1 MTRPPAA
8 SPILGIGLMVL
19 TVNLFVT
26 MDAVA
31 KYLSLFLPVLQIVWA
46 RNVFAIAC
54 TLPVLRGQRPGISLR
69 SARPGLQL
77 VRSGLLL
84 ASTFFFFSAIQ
95 HIPLADANAI
105 SFVSPLLVTALSVPF
120 LGEQVG
126 IRRWAAVVVGFVGAL
141 IIIRPGA
148 SGMQA
153 ASLLALGSS
162 FCFAFYQI
170 ATRVL
175 ASSDNALTTALY
187 SPLVGAI
194 ATSLVMPFV
203 WVSPTPT
210 QWAFLVTVGALG
222 GLSHFVFIKAYEKAP
237 PSMLAPFS
245 YTQLIWSVT
254 LGYILFDNLPDR
266 WTLLGAATVVTS
278 GLYTLYRESVR
289 RRAVKASRASGT

>member
-1 MTRPPAA
+1 MRTPPTA
-8 SPILGIGLMVL
+8 PLVGIALMVL
-19 TVNLFVT
+19 AVNLFVT

-31 KYLSLFLPVLQIVWA
+31 KHLSLFLPVLQIVWA
-46 RNVFAIAC
+46 RNVFAIAL
-54 TLPVLRGQRPGISLR
+54 TLPVMLHGQRPAVLLR

-84 ASTFFFFSAIQ
+84 ASTFLFFSAIQ

-120 LGEQVG
+120 LGEKVG

-175 ASSDNALTTALY
+175 ASSDSALTTALY
-187 SPLVGAI
+187 SPVVGAV
-194 ATSLVMPFV
+194 AASLVMPFA
-203 WVSPTPT
+203 WVAPTPA
-210 QWAFLVTVGALG
+210 QWAFLVLVGALG

-254 LGYILFDNLPDR
+254 LGYIVFDNLPDR
-266 WTLLGAATVVTS
+266 WTLLGAAIVVAS

-289 RRAVKASRASGT
+289 RRERG